1 MPPRVTDGRARPRFL
16 AGFLYLVVPAL
27 KPFLKQTLGRNE
39 RIWRKLRAIRDR
51 HMVGPSMPVGLEAPF
66 TRRLYAAWF
75 HLLGPASRVVLKN
88 TLGRNRWMW
97 GKLRAVH
104 NRLIHGSPQ
113 RGALPRA
120 VTGNVQPVDG
130 HPRPFGVNVA
140 GYLNSEKGT
149 GEAARSAIAM
159 LKAANVPL
167 VLNNIIDSSS
177 VNNETEFTDF
187 SADNPYAFNLV
198 CVSADQAANFAW
210 HKGGTYFQ
218 GRYNI
223 GLWNWEL
230 TSFPEEWLPCL
241 QYFDEIW
248 VPSNFVLNVLS
259 PVSPIPV
266 LRFPYSVRPESD
278 RRDDLERSRFGLSNE
293 HFFFLFMFD
302 FHSFF
307 ERKNPLGLIEAF
319 KRAFRKDDDV
329 VLAIKSVHADTQAVR
344 AMREAAK
351 QTNVKVTDTVLS
363 RQEVN
368 ALYHLCDCYVSLH
381 RSEGF
386 GLTLA
391 EAMRS
396 AKPVIGTAYGGNTD
410 FMTPENSYPV
420 KYKLI
425 EIDRDH
431 GPYKKGSVWADPELD
446 HATELMR
453 HVYENREEARA
464 IGCKA
469 REDILR
475 LLHPRVVGDSMKQ
488 RLLTIA
494 SLKEITVPSLEDT
507 ADQTTIFSTRE
518 AM

>member
-1 MPPRVTDGRARPRFL
+1 
-16 AGFLYLVVPAL
+16 
-27 KPFLKQTLGRNE
+27 
-39 RIWRKLRAIRDR
+39 
-51 HMVGPSMPVGLEAPF
+51 MVGPSLPVGLEAPF
-66 TRRLYAAWF
+66 TRRLYAVWF
-75 HLLGPASRVVLKN
+75 HLFGPASRAVLKN
-88 TLGRNRWMW
+88 TLGRSTWVW

-104 NRLIHGSPQ
+104 NRLIHGSP
-113 RGALPRA
+113 RARALPNA
-120 VTGNVQPVDG
+120 AAASVQPADG
-130 HPRPFGVNVA
+130 RPRPFGVNVA
-140 GYLNSEKGT
+140 GHLNSEKGT
-149 GEAARSAIAM
+149 GEAARSAIEM

-167 VLNNIIDSSS
+167 ALNNIVDTSSA
-177 VNNETEFTDF
+177 NIETEFTDF
-187 SADNPYAFNLV
+187 SAENPYAFNLV

-230 TSFPEEWLPCL
+230 TSFPDEWLPYL

-259 PVSPIPV
+259 SVSPVPV
-266 LRFPYSVRPESD
+266 RRFPYSLRPESD
-278 RRDDLERSRFGLSNE
+278 RRDDLERSRFGLSSE
-293 HFFFLFMFD
+293 HFLFLFMFD
-302 FHSFF
+302 FQSFF

-319 KRAFRKDDDV
+319 KRAFRRDEDV
-329 VLAIKSVHADTQAVR
+329 VFAIKSVHADAQAVR
-344 AMREAAK
+344 AMREAAEGA
-351 QTNVKVTDTVLS
+351 NVKVMDTVLG

-410 FMTPENSYPV
+410 FMTSENSYPV
-420 KYKLI
+420 RYRLI

-464 IGCKA
+464 IGRKA

-494 SLKEITVPSLEDT
+494 SLKEMTVPGLKTT